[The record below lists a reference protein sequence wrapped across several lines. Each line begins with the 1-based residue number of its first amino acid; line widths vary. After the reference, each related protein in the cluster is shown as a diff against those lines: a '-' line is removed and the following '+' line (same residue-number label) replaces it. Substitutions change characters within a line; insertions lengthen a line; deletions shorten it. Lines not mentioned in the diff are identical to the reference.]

1 MSANEN
7 TCAAMVQSEPF
18 APEFERIIAK
28 LSSLESRLRSVRE
41 TSVLISDA
49 LIGVQN
55 TGKGYD
61 DCAKPT
67 SPDYFVI
74 KCFDLI
80 DEFGEEIE
88 RLENVNEAMMKTIS
102 CKV

>member
-1 MSANEN
+1 MSANKTN
-7 TCAAMVQSEPF
+7 CCDMMQSEPSTK
-18 APEFERIIAK
+18 EFERIVDG
-28 LSSLESRLRSVRE
+28 LRSLVIRLRRVRDDSV
-41 TSVLISDA
+41 VISDA

-61 DCAKPT
+61 DCAKPV

-80 DEFGEEIE
+80 GEFDEEIE
-88 RLENVNEAMMKTIS
+88 RLENVNEAMMNS
-102 CKV
+102 VKVE

>member
-7 TCAAMVQSEPF
+7 TCATMVQSEPLV
-18 APEFERIIAK
+18 PEFERI
-28 LSSLESRLRSVRE
+28 LDRLRSLESRLRSVRE

-61 DCAKPT
+61 DCPKPMP
-67 SPDYFVI
+67 PDYFVI

-80 DEFGEEIE
+80 NEFDEEIG

-102 CKV
+102 YKV